1 MERNL
6 SKVMFEHRSHLLFE
20 RPCTPPS
27 HHGHCVPEATPPR
40 LRTRTG
46 WSLLAQGAPAIAA
59 AACVPIL
66 TRALGAER
74 FGILLLVWTMFGMTG
89 VADLGIGRSLTQ
101 MVATRRTGGHATDL
115 RGVVGLGISVAV
127 AIGLVGGLALM
138 LAASSLFAHMDLAPD
153 ISAEARGTTIL
164 MAAALPMLVVASA
177 LRGVLEGLERFDLSA
192 HVRITVGVL
201 TFAGPALLVPV
212 TPRADAAVGLL
223 VAVRFLGLL
232 ALALMVIRVL
242 PKTDHS
248 LNRRRAILSEI
259 LSLGGWT
266 TVSNLVSSAMVYA
279 DRFVI
284 GSLISASA
292 VAFYTV
298 PSEIVTRLLLAPIA
312 IGTVWLPA
320 FARIP
325 RLDAAAVRGLS
336 EQGIRLLTACL
347 VPPLVAATALAEPIL
362 RIWAGP
368 EFAIAGVPV
377 LRWLALGVLFNG
389 LAQIPFA
396 FLFARGRPKLVAI
409 IHLLELPIYIAL
421 LTWALPTYGIAGAGV
436 AWVGRSALDAVALFG
451 ATAALEPAALVRRS
465 LMLHSV
471 GVGSLLML
479 AAAGLSNLTSPLTA
493 ATLTTSLSLL
503 WAWIA
508 LLTPDWRNEIRARA
522 VRTFA
527 RP

>member
-1 MERNL
+1 
-6 SKVMFEHRSHLLFE
+6 MFDRRSHLLFE
-20 RPCTPPS
+20 RPCAPPS
-27 HHGHCVPEATPPR
+27 HHGHCVPEATPPS

-46 WSLLAQGAPAIAA
+46 WSLLAQGAPAITA

-74 FGILLLVWTMFGMTG
+74 LGILLLVWTMFGMTG

-101 MVATRRTGGHATDL
+101 MVATRRARGLATDL
-115 RGVVGLGISVAV
+115 RGVVGLGISVAL
-127 AIGLVGGLALM
+127 AIGLVGGLGLM

-153 ISAEARGTTIL
+153 ISVETRWTTIL

-232 ALALMVIRVL
+232 TLALMVIRVL
-242 PKTDHS
+242 PATDHAPNS
-248 LNRRRAILSEI
+248 RRAILYEI

-266 TVSNLVSSAMVYA
+266 TVSNLASSAMVYA

-284 GSLISASA
+284 GTLVSASA

-298 PSEIVTRLLLAPIA
+298 PSEVVTRLLIAPIA

-320 FARIP
+320 FARTSST
-325 RLDAAAVRGLS
+325 DAAAVRSLS
-336 EQGIRLLTACL
+336 ERGLRLLIACL
-347 VPPLVAATALAEPIL
+347 VPPLVAAAALAEPLL

-368 EFAIAGVPV
+368 EFATDGATV

-389 LAQIPFA
+389 VAQIPFA
-396 FLFARGRPKLVAI
+396 LLFARGRPKLVAI
-409 IHLLELPIYIAL
+409 IHLFELPIYVALIA
-421 LTWALPTYGIAGAGV
+421 WVLPKYGIAGAGA
-436 AWVGRSALDAVALFG
+436 AWAGRTAIDAAALFA
-451 ATAALEPAALVRRS
+451 ATALVEPAALGRAS
-465 LMLHSV
+465 LVVPWL
-471 GVGSLLML
+471 GVGGLLIL
-479 AAAGLSNLTSPLTA
+479 AAAVLSDLTSPGTA
-493 ATLTTSLSLL
+493 AALVTSLSLL
-503 WAWIA
+503 WAWFA
-508 LLTPDWRNEIRARA
+508 LLTADWRNELRERAA
-522 VRTFA
+522 RTFE